1 MYLLLSPAK
10 TLDFSPTDYS
20 HFSEADFLTQSA
32 ELIEILRDYGP
43 EDIAHLMKI
52 SDKLSALNHQRFS
65 DWQPPKELEP
75 GKQAL
80 LAFRG
85 DVYKGLQADDFGEEE
100 LAFAQKHLGILSGLY
115 GLLRPL
121 DLILPYRLEMKTKLP
136 NSKGQNLYDFWGEQL
151 TKAINERA
159 NGPIIN
165 LASKEYFSALQPKAF
180 KQPLYQIDFKEVNA
194 EGKARIIAVH
204 AKKARGLMAR
214 YVIQKQLE
222 KVEDLKGFA
231 EENYAFDEERSS
243 DFHWVFS
250 R

>member
-10 TLDFSPTDYS
+10 TLDFSPTAIS
-20 HFSEADFLTQSA
+20 QFTEADFLTQSA
-32 ELIEILRDYGP
+32 KLIDILADYGP

-52 SDKLSALNHQRFS
+52 SDKLAELNHQRFA
-65 DWQPPKELEP
+65 DWQPPKELNP

-85 DVYKGLQADDFGEEE
+85 DVYKGLQADDFGAEE
-100 LAFAQKHLGILSGLY
+100 LAFAQEHLGILSGLY

-136 NSKGQNLYDFWGEQL
+136 NPKGKNLYAFWGEQL
-151 TKAINERA
+151 TKAVNERA
-159 NGPIIN
+159 QGPIIN
-165 LASKEYFSALQPKAF
+165 LASKEYFSALQPKALE
-180 KQPLYQIDFKEVNA
+180 QPLYQIDFKEVNA

-214 YVIQKQLE
+214 YIIQEQLE
-222 KVEDLKGFA
+222 KIEDLRGFA
-231 EENYAFDEERSS
+231 EANYAFDEERSS